1 VDEIYIFSVCRKF
14 SFYIFFRVF
23 SFYFATPRAPPSIT
37 SLARSMATPGGRSRR
52 FKFPETPLLR
62 NKPGVKPPACP
73 GFSPAIDAIDV
84 STGGSYDHKE
94 LLRFPCSY
102 TTLKGCCK
110 RTACRDNI
118 SKYAKLESW
127 EDHVKM
133 YTEDG
138 NFVNIERS
146 AAMLREHMAVAMTR
160 SRKALFNSTEVSFS
174 PPKKQAF
181 QNLAMMSFLR
191 RLPLR
196 ECR

>member
-1 VDEIYIFSVCRKF
+1 MRSRFLAFVGGFHFNV
-14 SFYIFFRVF
+14 FFRVF
-23 SFYFATPRAPPSIT
+23 ILRSPLAHPLDHF
-37 SLARSMATPGGRSRR
+37 ARSMATPGGRSRR
-52 FKFPETPLLR
+52 FKFPETPLLC
-62 NKPGVKPPACP
+62 NKPGVKAPACP

-102 TTLKGCCK
+102 TTLKGCYK

-118 SKYAKLESW
+118 SKYAKVESW

-146 AAMLREHMAVAMTR
+146 AVMLREHMAVAMTR
-160 SRKALFNSTEVSFS
+160 SRKALFNSTDVSFVFR
-174 PPKKQAF
+174 PPK
-181 QNLAMMSFLR
+181 NR
-191 RLPLR
+191 RFKA
-196 ECR
+196 